1 MSERRHTT
9 VPAAGFAAV
18 LRGREFRLL
27 WLADAQSLLGDQLAR
42 VALSVLVY
50 DRTNSGLITAAVYA
64 LTFLPAL
71 LGSVL
76 LGPLADRLP
85 RRTLLVWGDVIR
97 AVLLAVMT
105 VRLPVPALAVLL
117 VLVVLVGTP
126 WKAGETALV
135 VDLLASEDYPVGLG
149 LRAATVQAAQLA
161 GFAVGGV
168 AVAAVGARGA
178 LGLDAAT
185 FLVSAVLIR
194 LGVRARP
201 PAAPTDT
208 THGDSSSRWLHGA
221 VTVLRDRRLR
231 LLLGLSWLLG
241 LLVVPEGLAAPYAHG
256 LGGGPRTVGVL
267 LAAGPAGVLLGTLL
281 YSRCLSATTR
291 ARLLGPLAAAAGLP
305 LLACAATPGL
315 LLTCLLWALSGI
327 CTAYQVWS

>member
-1 MSERRHTT
+1 MSERRHTR

-135 VDLLASEDYPVGLG
+135 VDLLASEDCPVGLG

-178 LGLDAAT
+178 LGLDAA
-185 FLVSAVLIR
+185 
-194 LGVRARP
+194 P
-201 PAAPTDT
+201 
-208 THGDSSSRWLHGA
+208 SSS
-221 VTVLRDRRLR
+221 
-231 LLLGLSWLLG
+231 
-241 LLVVPEGLAAPYAHG
+241 
-256 LGGGPRTVGVL
+256 PR
-267 LAAGPAGVLLGTLL
+267 
-281 YSRCLSATTR
+281 S
-291 ARLLGPLAAAAGLP
+291 
-305 LLACAATPGL
+305 
-315 LLTCLLWALSGI
+315 
-327 CTAYQVWS
+327 